1 MSYTE
6 NEIDFLKR
14 QLENVE
20 HYKLGY
26 KRAKETLHTNQE
38 VLDFGEWLLCHDIVF
53 IDNTDKGN
61 IYDYNGIQLT
71 MKDLYEVYLKE
82 NKL

>member
-1 MSYTE
+1 MSHTE

-14 QLENVE
+14 QLENAE
-20 HYKLGY
+20 LYQLGY
-26 KRAKETLHTNQE
+26 KRAKETLRTNQE
-38 VLDFGEWLLCHDIVF
+38 LFDFGEWLLCHDIVF

-61 IYDYNGIQLT
+61 IYDYNGIKLT
-71 MKDLYEVYLKE
+71 MKDLYEIYLKE

>member
-1 MSYTE
+1 MSHTE

-14 QLENVE
+14 QLENAE
-20 HYKLGY
+20 LYQLGY
-26 KRAKETLHTNQE
+26 KCAKETLRTNQE
-38 VLDFGEWLLCHDIVF
+38 LFDFGEWLLCHDIVF

-61 IYDYNGIQLT
+61 IYDYNGIKLT
-71 MKDLYEVYLKE
+71 MKDLYEIYLKE